1 MLLLRV
7 RNNVAFK
14 STKLSAPLFGYS
26 HYILSVLYCTV
37 VLPYNYSQILYLFDT
52 AFIVD

>member
-7 RNNVAFK
+7 RNYVAFK

-37 VLPYNYSQILYLFDT
+37 VLPYNTHKYYIYSTLLS
-52 AFIVD
+52 